1 MKTLTNVT
9 LEFLV
14 SMGALTLLEVMCVHA
29 QRDMNWLL
37 MDIAAK
43 VLSLLSKIKCI
54 RDVIVLH

>member
-1 MKTLTNVT
+1 MKTLMNVT

-14 SMGALTLLEVMCVHA
+14 SMGALTLLEVMSVHA

-43 VLSLLSKIKCI
+43 VN
-54 RDVIVLH
+54 